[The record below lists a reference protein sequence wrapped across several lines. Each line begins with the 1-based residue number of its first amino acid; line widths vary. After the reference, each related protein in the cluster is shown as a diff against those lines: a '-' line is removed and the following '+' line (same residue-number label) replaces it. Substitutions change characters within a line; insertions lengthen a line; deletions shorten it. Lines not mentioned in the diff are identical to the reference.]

1 MGMTYSWITQPACVS
16 ANRITDDIAA
26 VRMNETV
33 EPLLAQ
39 QTGIVTG
46 LDETQRTVQMLV
58 PKSASRSI
66 RGQNSRANSRDAQPY
81 IMFGLLDWLPGN
93 ANGVALK

>member
-1 MGMTYSWITQPACVS
+1 MNMTYSWRTCTDSVS

-46 LDETQRTVQMLV
+46 LDETQRTVQTLV
-58 PKSASRSI
+58 PKSAYRSV
-66 RGQNSRANSRDAQPY
+66 RGSLSASTTRDAKPG
-81 IMFGLLDWLPGN
+81 ITSNVNRLL
-93 ANGVALK
+93 A